1 MDIRKYILPIN
12 KGILDIIKYTFLI
25 CAICGLLIGIKNYSS
40 INKTINSFKDL
51 LQSEDF
57 NFEISNG
64 ELAFN
69 NCEDSGVVNGIEYYI
84 NDKYY
89 LSSGSEI
96 KEEKISNV
104 DYILFLKDGIQCNA
118 GIVGMNDYLDS
129 QKYYTE
135 LQGAYLNNENVL
147 EKLPFINIIL
157 SIIIIVQAVLFSF
170 FEFLAQTFFMSLVIY
185 FASKIIKV
193 PRDYKTIFKYTL
205 YAAFLPKIL
214 LTVIKLIGLS
224 MEVSPIMLLTGVI
237 YILITYENCD

>member
-69 NCEDSGVVNGIEYYI
+69 NREDSGVVNGIEYYI

>member
-57 NFEISNG
+57 KFEISNG

-69 NCEDSGVVNGIEYYI
+69 NREDSGVVNGIEYYI

>member
-185 FASKIIKV
+185 FVSKIIKV
-193 PRDYKTIFKYTL
+193 PRAYKTIFKYTL